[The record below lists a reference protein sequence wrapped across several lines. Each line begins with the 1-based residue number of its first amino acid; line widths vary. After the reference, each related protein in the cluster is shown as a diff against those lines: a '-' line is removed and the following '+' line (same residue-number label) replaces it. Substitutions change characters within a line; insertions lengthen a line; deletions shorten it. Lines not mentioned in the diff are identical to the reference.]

1 MSKNELTIIEPA
13 KKKSGRPR
21 LDIDPE
27 EVIKLSKLHC
37 SMQEMADFFDCHVDT
52 LRDNY
57 SKEITKGRTE
67 GNIRL
72 RRKQWQIAI
81 EKGNVIMLIW
91 LGKQLLGQANEKIE
105 GDSNMPLPIYDI
117 INNEK
122 EIELKKVD
130 NDK

>member
-1 MSKNELTIIEPA
+1 MSKNELIIIPPE

-21 LDIDPE
+21 IEIDPE

-37 SMQEMADFFDCHVDT
+37 SMQEMADFFNCHVDT

-57 SKEITKGRTE
+57 SKEIAKGRSE

-91 LGKQLLGQANEKIE
+91 LGKQILGQANEKIDS
-105 GDSNMPLPIYDI
+105 DSNMPLPIYDI
-117 INNEK
+117 IEDDQKEK
-122 EIELKKVD
+122 IE
-130 NDK
+130 